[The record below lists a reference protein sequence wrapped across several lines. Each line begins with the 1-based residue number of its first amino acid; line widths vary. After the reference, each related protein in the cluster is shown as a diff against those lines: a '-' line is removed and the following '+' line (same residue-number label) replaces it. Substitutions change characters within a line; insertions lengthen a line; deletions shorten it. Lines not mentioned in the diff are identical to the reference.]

1 MEKAFDFLSGHK
13 DVAFATVEQDKPKIR
28 VFQIMRQEGHTLY
41 FATSPRKEVY
51 RQLRENPHVE
61 LLAMDGDISVRLT
74 GHAVFDVPDALA
86 REIYADNPVLPRCI
100 SAIRIWSIS
109 ACLSPSWIITTC
121 RLHLPFLSITSL
133 VNRSDASDAPVAASR
148 RYAISSDELIP
159 VCVGVHF

>member
-1 MEKAFDFLSGHK
+1 MMEKAFDFLSGHK

-74 GHAVFDVPDALA
+74 GCAVFDVPDALA
-86 REIYADNPVLPRCI
+86 REIYADNPVLPRLYKRYTDLVYFRLPI
-100 SAIRIWSIS
+100 AKLDYYD
-109 ACLSPSWIITTC
+109 LSPT
-121 RLHLPFLSITSL
+121 P
-133 VNRSDASDAPVAASR
+133 PVFEH
-148 RYAISSDELIP
+148 YEFGEP
-159 VCVGVHF
+159 V